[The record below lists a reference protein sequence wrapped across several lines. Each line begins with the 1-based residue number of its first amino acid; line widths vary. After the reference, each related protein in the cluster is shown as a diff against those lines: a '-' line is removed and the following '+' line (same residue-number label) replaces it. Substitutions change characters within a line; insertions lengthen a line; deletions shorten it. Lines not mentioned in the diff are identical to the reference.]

1 MAFAKKIGTLF
12 KQTLNSNPSIYQ
24 AIRCMSSSKV
34 FVGGLSYST
43 DDNRLREA
51 FSSYG
56 EVVEA
61 RVIMDRETGRSRG
74 FGFVTFE
81 SGEEA
86 SGAISGLDG
95 KDLDGRLIRVNHA
108 NDRTGGFRGGGYGGG
123 GYGGGAGGYGGGGG
137 GGYGGGG
144 YGGGGSYGG
153 GGGGNYGGDGYNNAS
168 TGYGGN
174 AGDLAGGRGS
184 SGNYFGG
191 PTEFASSGSTGGYEG
206 SGAMG
211 YGDNISHQSGS
222 PSTTGPEQNDHFG
235 GNFRDDDD
243 QPDDYANRQG

>member
-1 MAFAKKIGTLF
+1 MAFAKKIGALF
-12 KQTLNSNPSIYQ
+12 NQTLNSNPSIYK

-43 DDNRLREA
+43 DDHRLREA

-74 FGFVTFE
+74 FGFVTFV

-95 KDLDGRLIRVNHA
+95 KDLDGRLIRVNYA

-123 GYGGGAGGYGGGGG
+123 GYGGGGYGGGAGGGYGGGG

-144 YGGGGSYGG
+144 YGGS
-153 GGGGNYGGDGYNNAS
+153 
-168 TGYGGN
+168 
-174 AGDLAGGRGS
+174 AGDLAGGHGS
-184 SGNYFGG
+184 SSNYFGG
-191 PTEFASSGSTGGYEG
+191 PTGNEFASSGSTGGYEG

-211 YGDNISHQSGS
+211 YGANISHQSGS
-222 PSTTGPEQNDHFG
+222 PSSTGPEQNDHFD
-235 GNFRDDDD
+235 GNFRDDDG
-243 QPDDYANRQG
+243 QPDDYASRRG